1 MVVRK
6 TDRSCK
12 WACNL
17 VFHFEGRT

>member
-12 WACNL
+12 WAWNL
-17 VFHFEGRT
+17 VFSFEGRT